1 MSGAGCELWAENMLP
16 LVMQV
21 VKERNKNT

>member
-16 LVMQV
+16 LIMQV
-21 VKERNKNT
+21 IEARNIQ